1 MELSTLINAPN
12 TKPNSSILSTIKSY
26 IWPSVLPSPP
36 TRSDANP
43 NHFSQAIQEAFT
55 KLDTEITG
63 APVRL
68 LASELA
74 KSDNKDK
81 NFVPDLSKHY
91 LGQAAI
97 MPALSGSSEFLPDDS
112 RDTVIYVGFLG
123 SCALLAIL
131 DTARRNLYVACAGDC
146 RAVAGVWEESA
157 DGKGTWKVEV
167 LSEDQT
173 GRNVKEADR

>member
-1 MELSTLINAPN
+1 MINPPD
-12 TKPNSSILSTIKSY
+12 TKTSSILSRIGSY
-26 IWPSVLPSPP
+26 IWPTIFPPPP

-55 KLDTEITG
+55 RLDTEITG

-81 NFVPDLSKHY
+81 SFVPDLSKHP

-97 MPALSGSSEFLPDDS
+97 MPALSGSSEFLS
-112 RDTVIYVGFLG
+112 
-123 SCALLAIL
+123 
-131 DTARRNLYVACAGDC
+131 
-146 RAVAGVWEESA
+146 
-157 DGKGTWKVEV
+157 
-167 LSEDQT
+167 
-173 GRNVKEADR
+173 